1 MEIRRMNIRPPSA
14 LARTLALCA
23 AAVLPACGDGGTNEQ
38 RLTPGD
44 VGGVYSVCSLRFTP
58 SQTAFPVADLLATV
72 VNPTPPAPKQP
83 PSLTLSG
90 QAYGYQ
96 LIYTRRSDNFLQQL
110 NGGVSLHQSQ
120 VSIDLPDEGDSEVVR
135 ELLLP
140 PVLALAF
147 VDNPRRLT
155 TAGGLTYT
163 VRRSDYARAAGI
175 SEEGLQDR
183 ISGQLNAT
191 FTTGSCP

>member
-1 MEIRRMNIRPPSA
+1 MKIRPTTA
-14 LARTLALCA
+14 LTRVLALCVP
-23 AAVLPACGDGGTNEQ
+23 AVLPACGDGGTDQQ
-38 RLTPGD
+38 RLTPNE

-58 SQTAFPVADLLATV
+58 SQSAFPVADLLATV

-90 QAYGYQ
+90 QAYAYQ

-110 NGGVSLHQSQ
+110 NGGVSLRQSE
-120 VSIDLPDEGDSEVVR
+120 VAIDLPDEGDSEIVR

-140 PVLALAF
+140 PVLAFTFA
-147 VDNPRRLT
+147 DNPRRLT
-155 TAGGLTYT
+155 TAGSLTYS

-183 ISGQLNAT
+183 ISGQLNAS
-191 FTTGSCP
+191 FTTGTCP

>member
-1 MEIRRMNIRPPSA
+1 MKIRPPTA
-14 LARTLALCA
+14 LARVLALCA
-23 AAVLPACGDGGTNEQ
+23 AAVLPACGDGGTDPQ
-38 RLTPGD
+38 RLTPNE

-58 SQTAFPVADLLATV
+58 TQTAFPAANLLATV

-90 QAYGYQ
+90 QANAYQ

-110 NGGVSLHQSQ
+110 NGGVDLRQSE
-120 VSIDLPDEGDSEVVR
+120 VVADFPDEGASEVVR

-140 PVLALAF
+140 SALAF
-147 VDNPRRLT
+147 TFADGPKRLT
-155 TAGGLTYT
+155 SAGSLTYS

-175 SEEGLQDR
+175 SEEGLQER
-183 ISGQLNAT
+183 ISGHLDAT
-191 FTTGSCP
+191 FTTGACP

>member
-1 MEIRRMNIRPPSA
+1 METRRMNIRPPSA
-14 LARTLALCA
+14 LARVLALCA
-23 AAVLPACGDGGTNEQ
+23 AAVLPGCSDGGTNEQ

-58 SQTAFPVADLLATV
+58 SQTAFPVADLLAMV

-110 NGGVSLHQSQ
+110 NGGVSLHQSE

-140 PVLALAF
+140 PVLALTF
-147 VDNPRRLT
+147 VGNPRRLST
-155 TAGGLTYT
+155 SGSLTYT